1 MQDRE
6 NLINALAASMGVG
19 NYGQT
24 KYESARF
31 DAATGTLYCEGMAI
45 SKVTADRAIQ
55 YFEQMEK
62 KCSSDTPQGR
72 EMRMIYR
79 CGIEAVKMMQRQ
91 KIKDVIKED
100 AEAVQ

>member
-6 NLINALAASMGVG
+6 NLINALAQSMGVADLG
-19 NYGQT
+19 KT

-31 DAATGTLYCEGMAI
+31 DPSTGTLYCAGMAI
-45 SKVTADRAIQ
+45 SKVTAERAVQ

-79 CGIEAVKMMQRQ
+79 CGIEAIKMMQAE
-91 KIKDVIKED
+91 KVKDLMKE
-100 AEAVQ
+100 EASKL